1 MAVTMVARWPI
12 DLPTYVCLA
21 VGLFFVQICTYIHP
35 NISTPA
41 TPPHNPSAQLS
52 VHRLRNCVASV
63 IHPASFQTHFHFH
76 NDLHFYDF
84 DGTRYLIIGNVI
96 DSSAAVVRNDVTWR
110 RDGSSPVVAARCNVV
125 GTCGEAQPCL
135 RCFSNVHF
143 YFILL
148 TCHLSTIQV

>member
-21 VGLFFVQICTYIHP
+21 VGVLYRYVPTYIRTYLRQPRHR
-35 NISTPA
+35 T
-41 TPPHNPSAQLS
+41 TSAQLS

-96 DSSAAVVRNDVTWR
+96 DSSAAVVRNDVAWR
-110 RDGSSPVVAARCNVV
+110 RDGSSPEVAARCNVV

-135 RCFSNVHF
+135 HCVSNIHF
-143 YFILL
+143 YLFY
-148 TCHLSTIQV
+148 